1 LLRISNFIFNFYH
14 MLKTEK
20 INNIT
25 VVRFDNID
33 RFNALIT
40 EPVKEELK
48 GFFNNPGMRMILNL
62 EGIKY
67 IDSSG
72 FGVFLSILKTAT
84 TSNGQFRICNLTP
97 EVLELFKL
105 LQLHNVFK
113 LYSSID
119 ECLESF

>member
-1 LLRISNFIFNFYH
+1 
-14 MLKTEK
+14 MLKIEK

-40 EPVKEELK
+40 EPVKEDLK
-48 GFFNNPGMRMILNL
+48 SFFNNAGTRLILNL
-62 EGIKY
+62 KGIKY

-84 TSNGQFRICNLTP
+84 NNKGVFRICGITP
-97 EVLELFKL
+97 EVMELFKL
-105 LQLHNVFK
+105 LQLHNVFT
-113 LYSSID
+113 LYPTLD
-119 ECLESF
+119 ECLDSF

>member
-1 LLRISNFIFNFYH
+1 

-20 INNIT
+20 INNIV

-40 EPVKEELK
+40 EPVKEDLK
-48 GFFNNPGMRMILNL
+48 SFFNSPGTKLILNL

-72 FGVFLSILKTAT
+72 FGVFLSILKTANN
-84 TSNGQFRICNLTP
+84 SQGQFKISGLSP
-97 EVLELFKL
+97 EVMDLFKL
-105 LQLHNVFK
+105 LQLHNVFE
-113 LYSSID
+113 LYTNLD
-119 ECLESF
+119 DCLNSFS

>member
-1 LLRISNFIFNFYH
+1 

-40 EPVKEELK
+40 EPVKEDLK
-48 GFFNNPGMRMILNL
+48 SFFNSPGTKMILNL
-62 EGIKY
+62 QGIKY

-72 FGVFLSILKTAT
+72 FGVFLSILKTAANN
-84 TSNGQFRICNLTP
+84 NGQFKICNITR
-97 EVLELFKL
+97 EVMELFTL

-113 LYSSID
+113 LYDSLD
-119 ECLESF
+119 ECLASFKNSQ